1 MSVYLNL
8 FVRKNDEVIRL
19 TDYSRNTALYRAFE
33 NIVPY
38 EDVTIVTE
46 EMLDRVWENL
56 DKELYEVK
64 RTIKLS
70 KEKMKALRANAKT
83 DEEWEWITTIS
94 NTIDEFKNE
103 KKNIKYFSNVV
114 DFLKTIVDDMKYREG
129 RNYLYAGIEV
139 DIGTLEDA
147 VREGIDNGT

>member
-8 FVRKNDEVIRL
+8 FVRKNDEVVRL
-19 TDYSRNTALYRAFE
+19 TDYSRNTVLYRAFE

-64 RTIKLS
+64 RAIKLS
-70 KEKMKALRANAKT
+70 KEKMNVLKANART
-83 DEEWEWITTIS
+83 DEDWEWISTIS

-114 DFLKTIVDDMKYREG
+114 EFLKTIVDDMKYREG

-147 VREGIDNGT
+147 VREGY

>member
-1 MSVYLNL
+1 MSMYLNL
-8 FVRKNDEVIRL
+8 FVRKNDEVVRL

-38 EDVTIVTE
+38 EDVAIVTE

-70 KEKMKALRANAKT
+70 KEKIKALRANART

-94 NTIDEFKNE
+94 NTIDEFKND

-147 VREGIDNGT
+147 VREGY

>member
-8 FVRKNDEVIRL
+8 FVRKNDEVVRL
-19 TDYSRNTALYRAFE
+19 TDYSRNTPLYRAFE

-38 EDVTIVTE
+38 EDVAIVTE

-64 RTIKLS
+64 RAIKLS
-70 KEKMKALRANAKT
+70 KEKMNVLKANART
-83 DEEWEWITTIS
+83 DEDWELISTIS

-114 DFLKTIVDDMKYREG
+114 EFLKTIVDDMKYREG

-147 VREGIDNGT
+147 VREGY

>member
-1 MSVYLNL
+1 MSMYLNL
-8 FVRKNDEVIRL
+8 FVRKNDEVVRL
-19 TDYSRNTALYRAFE
+19 TDYSRDTALYRAFE

-38 EDVTIVTE
+38 EDVAIVTE

-70 KEKMKALRANAKT
+70 KEKMKGLRANART

-94 NTIDEFKNE
+94 NTIDEFKND

-147 VREGIDNGT
+147 VREGY

>member
-1 MSVYLNL
+1 MSMYLNL
-8 FVRKNDEVIRL
+8 FFFFFDEVVRL
-19 TDYSRNTALYRAFE
+19 TDYSRNTVLYRAFE

-64 RTIKLS
+64 RAIKLS
-70 KEKMKALRANAKT
+70 KEKMNALKANART
-83 DEEWEWITTIS
+83 DEEWEWISTIS
-94 NTIDEFKNE
+94 NTINEFKNE

-114 DFLKTIVDDMKYREG
+114 EFLKTIVDDMKYREG

-147 VREGIDNGT
+147 VREGY

>member
-70 KEKMKALRANAKT
+70 KEKMKALRANART

-94 NTIDEFKNE
+94 NTIDELKNE

-147 VREGIDNGT
+147 VREGY

>member
-1 MSVYLNL
+1 MSMYLNL
-8 FVRKNDEVIRL
+8 FVRKNDEVVRL
-19 TDYSRNTALYRAFE
+19 TDYSRSTALYRAFE

-38 EDVTIVTE
+38 EDVAIVTE

-70 KEKMKALRANAKT
+70 KEKMKVLRANART
-83 DEEWEWITTIS
+83 DEDWELITTIS
-94 NTIDEFKNE
+94 NTIDEFKND

-129 RNYLYAGIEV
+129 KNYLYAGIEV

-147 VREGIDNGT
+147 IREGY

>member
-19 TDYSRNTALYRAFE
+19 TDYSRNTVLYRAFE

-38 EDVTIVTE
+38 EDVAIVNE

-64 RTIKLS
+64 RAIKLS
-70 KEKMKALRANAKT
+70 KEKMNVLKANART
-83 DEEWEWITTIS
+83 DEDWEMITTIS
-94 NTIDEFKNE
+94 NTIDEFKND

-114 DFLKTIVDDMKYREG
+114 EFLKTIVDDMKYREG

-147 VREGIDNGT
+147 VREGY

>member
-33 NIVPY
+33 NVVPY

-70 KEKMKALRANAKT
+70 KEKMKALRANART
-83 DEEWEWITTIS
+83 EEEWEWITTIS

-147 VREGIDNGT
+147 VREGY

>member
-19 TDYSRNTALYRAFE
+19 TDYSRNTVLYRAFE

-56 DKELYEVK
+56 DKELYEIK
-64 RTIKLS
+64 RAIKLS
-70 KEKMKALRANAKT
+70 KEKMNTLKANART
-83 DEEWEWITTIS
+83 DEEWELISTIS

-114 DFLKTIVDDMKYREG
+114 EFLKTIVDDMKYREG

-147 VREGIDNGT
+147 VREGY

>member
-1 MSVYLNL
+1 MSMYLNL
-8 FVRKNDEVIRL
+8 FVRKNDEVVRL

-94 NTIDEFKNE
+94 NTIDEFKND

-147 VREGIDNGT
+147 VREGY

>member
-1 MSVYLNL
+1 MSMYLNL
-8 FVRKNDEVIRL
+8 FVRKNDEVVRL
-19 TDYSRNTALYRAFE
+19 TDYSRSTALYRAFE
-33 NIVPY
+33 NVVPY

-70 KEKMKALRANAKT
+70 KEKMKALRANART
-83 DEEWEWITTIS
+83 DEEWEWITDIS

-147 VREGIDNGT
+147 VREGY

>member
-8 FVRKNDEVIRL
+8 FVRKNDEVVRL
-19 TDYSRNTALYRAFE
+19 TDYSRNTVLYRAFE

-56 DKELYEVK
+56 DKELYEIK
-64 RTIKLS
+64 RAIKLS
-70 KEKMKALRANAKT
+70 KEKMNTLKANART
-83 DEEWEWITTIS
+83 DEEWELISTIS

-114 DFLKTIVDDMKYREG
+114 EFLKTIVDDMKYREG

-147 VREGIDNGT
+147 VREGY

>member
-1 MSVYLNL
+1 MSMYLNL
-8 FVRKNDEVIRL
+8 FVRKNDEVVRL
-19 TDYSRNTALYRAFE
+19 TDYSRSTALYRAFE
-33 NIVPY
+33 NVVPY

-70 KEKMKALRANAKT
+70 KEKMKALRANART
-83 DEEWEWITTIS
+83 DEEWEWITDIS
-94 NTIDEFKNE
+94 NTIDEFKND
-103 KKNIKYFSNVV
+103 KKNIKYFSNIV

-147 VREGIDNGT
+147 VREGY

>member
-1 MSVYLNL
+1 MSMYLNL
-8 FVRKNDEVIRL
+8 FVRKNDEVVRL

-38 EDVTIVTE
+38 EDVAIVTE

-70 KEKMKALRANAKT
+70 KEKMKALRANART
-83 DEEWEWITTIS
+83 DEEWEWITDIS

-147 VREGIDNGT
+147 VREGY

>member
-8 FVRKNDEVIRL
+8 FVRKNDEVVRL
-19 TDYSRNTALYRAFE
+19 TDYSRNTVLYRAFE

-64 RTIKLS
+64 RAIKLS
-70 KEKMKALRANAKT
+70 KEKMNVLKANART
-83 DEEWEWITTIS
+83 DEDWEWITTIS

-114 DFLKTIVDDMKYREG
+114 EFLKTIVDDMKYREG

-147 VREGIDNGT
+147 VREGY

>member
-147 VREGIDNGT
+147 VREGY

>member
-19 TDYSRNTALYRAFE
+19 TDYSRNTVLYRAFE

-64 RTIKLS
+64 RAIKLS
-70 KEKMKALRANAKT
+70 KEKMNTLKANART
-83 DEEWEWITTIS
+83 DEEWELISTIS

-114 DFLKTIVDDMKYREG
+114 EFLKTIVDDMKYREG

-147 VREGIDNGT
+147 VREGY

>member
-19 TDYSRNTALYRAFE
+19 TDYSRNTVLYKAFE

-38 EDVTIVTE
+38 EDVAIVTE

-64 RTIKLS
+64 RAIKLS
-70 KEKMKALRANAKT
+70 KEKMNTLKANART
-83 DEEWEWITTIS
+83 DEEWELISTIS

-114 DFLKTIVDDMKYREG
+114 EFLKTIVDDMKYREG

-147 VREGIDNGT
+147 VREGY

>member
-1 MSVYLNL
+1 MSMYLNL
-8 FVRKNDEVIRL
+8 FVRKNDEVVRL
-19 TDYSRNTALYRAFE
+19 TDYSRSTALYRAFE

-38 EDVTIVTE
+38 EDVAIVTE

-70 KEKMKALRANAKT
+70 KEKMKVLRANARA
-83 DEEWEWITTIS
+83 DEDWELITTIS
-94 NTIDEFKNE
+94 NTIDEFKND

-114 DFLKTIVDDMKYREG
+114 DFLKTIVDDMKHRD
-129 RNYLYAGIEV
+129 NFYLLY
-139 DIGTLEDA
+139 TSYHQQ
-147 VREGIDNGT
+147 

>member
-1 MSVYLNL
+1 MSMYLNL
-8 FVRKNDEVIRL
+8 FVRKNDEVVRL

-38 EDVTIVTE
+38 EDVAIVTE

-70 KEKMKALRANAKT
+70 KEKMKGLRANART

-94 NTIDEFKNE
+94 NTIDEFKND

-147 VREGIDNGT
+147 IREGY

>member
-1 MSVYLNL
+1 MSMYLNL
-8 FVRKNDEVIRL
+8 FVRKNDEVVRL

-33 NIVPY
+33 NVVPY
-38 EDVTIVTE
+38 EDVAIVTE

-70 KEKMKALRANAKT
+70 KEKMKALRANART
-83 DEEWEWITTIS
+83 DEEWEWITDIS

-147 VREGIDNGT
+147 VREGY

>member
-1 MSVYLNL
+1 MSMYLNL
-8 FVRKNDEVIRL
+8 FVRKNDEVVRL
-19 TDYSRNTALYRAFE
+19 TDYSRNTVLYRAFE

-64 RTIKLS
+64 RAIKLS
-70 KEKMKALRANAKT
+70 KEKMNVLKANART
-83 DEEWEWITTIS
+83 DEDWEWISTIS

-147 VREGIDNGT
+147 VREGY

>member
-1 MSVYLNL
+1 MSMYLNL
-8 FVRKNDEVIRL
+8 FVRKNDEVVRL
-19 TDYSRNTALYRAFE
+19 TDYSRNTVLYRAFE

-64 RTIKLS
+64 RAIKLS
-70 KEKMKALRANAKT
+70 KEKMNVLKANART
-83 DEEWEWITTIS
+83 DEDWEWITTIS
-94 NTIDEFKNE
+94 NTINEFKNE

-114 DFLKTIVDDMKYREG
+114 EFLKTIVDDMKYREG

-147 VREGIDNGT
+147 VREGY

>member
-8 FVRKNDEVIRL
+8 FVRKNDEVVRL
-19 TDYSRNTALYRAFE
+19 TDYSRNTVLYRAFE

-46 EMLDRVWENL
+46 EMLDRVWEDL

-64 RTIKLS
+64 RAIKLS
-70 KEKMKALRANAKT
+70 KEKMNVLKANART
-83 DEEWEWITTIS
+83 DEDWELISTIS

-114 DFLKTIVDDMKYREG
+114 EFLKTIVDDMKYREG

-147 VREGIDNGT
+147 VREGY

>member
-1 MSVYLNL
+1 MSMYLNL
-8 FVRKNDEVIRL
+8 FVRKNDEVVRL

-94 NTIDEFKNE
+94 NTIDEFKND

-129 RNYLYAGIEV
+129 KNYLYAGIEV

-147 VREGIDNGT
+147 VREGY

>member
-8 FVRKNDEVIRL
+8 FVRKNDEVVRL
-19 TDYSRNTALYRAFE
+19 TDYSRNTPLYRAFE

-56 DKELYEVK
+56 DKELYEIK

-70 KEKMKALRANAKT
+70 KEKMNVLKANART
-83 DEEWEWITTIS
+83 DEEWEWISTIS
-94 NTIDEFKNE
+94 NTINEFKNE

-139 DIGTLEDA
+139 DIEALEDA
-147 VREGIDNGT
+147 VREGY

>member
-1 MSVYLNL
+1 MSMYLNL
-8 FVRKNDEVIRL
+8 FVRKNDEVVRL

-33 NIVPY
+33 NVVPY

-70 KEKMKALRANAKT
+70 KEKMKALRANART
-83 DEEWEWITTIS
+83 DEEWEWITDIS

-147 VREGIDNGT
+147 VREGY

>member
-56 DKELYEVK
+56 DKELYEIK

-70 KEKMKALRANAKT
+70 KEKMKALRANART

-147 VREGIDNGT
+147 VREGY

>member
-1 MSVYLNL
+1 MSMYLNL
-8 FVRKNDEVIRL
+8 FVRKNDEVVRL
-19 TDYSRNTALYRAFE
+19 TDYSRNTVLYRAFE

-64 RTIKLS
+64 RAIKLS
-70 KEKMKALRANAKT
+70 KEKMNALKANART

-114 DFLKTIVDDMKYREG
+114 EFLKTIVDDMKYREG

-147 VREGIDNGT
+147 VREGY

>member
-1 MSVYLNL
+1 MSMYLNL
-8 FVRKNDEVIRL
+8 FVRKNDEVVRL
-19 TDYSRNTALYRAFE
+19 TDYSRSTALYRAFE
-33 NIVPY
+33 NIAPY

-70 KEKMKALRANAKT
+70 KEKMKALRANART
-83 DEEWEWITTIS
+83 DEEWEWITDIS

-147 VREGIDNGT
+147 VREGY

>member
-1 MSVYLNL
+1 MSMYLNL
-8 FVRKNDEVIRL
+8 FVRKNDEVVRL

-38 EDVTIVTE
+38 EDVAIVTE

-70 KEKMKALRANAKT
+70 KEKMKGLRANART

-94 NTIDEFKNE
+94 NTIDEFKND

-147 VREGIDNGT
+147 VREGY